1 MEPVHRTAVEGA
13 DAVEDMDM
21 AGVRNADVLRGDEAL
36 VRARQAV
43 GVERSRARAA
53 IQAELGKIR
62 PTGVAPAV
70 EAEELR
76 KEREAVA
83 AHGGIVMKTAANE

>member
-13 DAVEDMDM
+13 EAVEDMDV

-53 IQAELGKIR
+53 IQADSS
-62 PTGVAPAV
+62 
-70 EAEELR
+70 
-76 KEREAVA
+76 
-83 AHGGIVMKTAANE
+83 